1 MTELASYNYTYAY
14 NYIARFV
21 FLIVCVRD
29 HLNINTIK
37 IN

>member
-1 MTELASYNYTYAY
+1 MIELASYVLYICI
-14 NYIARFV
+14 YIARFV

>member
-1 MTELASYNYTYAY
+1 MIELASYNYVLYICI
-14 NYIARFV
+14 YIARF

-29 HLNINTIK
+29 NLNINTIK